1 MRRIHWGP
9 DQLDRLERAI
19 DDAQRIRI
27 TRRGTEYVI
36 LPRALRSEGPTEVIV
51 AVHPN
56 TGEEMRFRLDE
67 IEEFSVIA

>member
-1 MRRIHWGP
+1 VRVRWGP

-19 DDAQRIRI
+19 EESQRIRI
-27 TRRGTEYVI
+27 VRRGTEYVI
-36 LPRALRSEGPTEVIV
+36 LPRTLRSQGPTEVIV

-67 IEEFSVIA
+67 IEAFSVIA